1 MAEKD
6 ALVKNA
12 ADPEQVEE
20 AKKKQSYRRDDEL
33 NDIRTVLNTPAGR
46 RFVWRL
52 LEKCGVHR
60 SIWSQ
65 SALIHYQSGQ
75 QDLGHFI
82 ESEIV
87 DADENLLFIMMTENR
102 RRNKNG

>member
-1 MAEKD
+1 MAEKE

-12 ADPEQVEE
+12 GDPEQVEN
-20 AKKKQSYRRDDEL
+20 AKKSQGFKRDDEL
-33 NDIRTVLNTPAGR
+33 NDIRMVLNTQAGR
-46 RFVWRL
+46 RFVWRI

-65 SALIHYQSGQ
+65 SALIHYNSGQ
-75 QDLGHFI
+75 QDLGHYI

-87 DADENLLFIMMTENR
+87 EADENLLFLMMTENR
-102 RRNKNG
+102 RRKKNG